1 VATRD
6 QRRAQTRERLLLAA
20 RRVFARR
27 GYHAASVD
35 EIAEEAGFSSGAL
48 YSNFEGKEDLFVALM
63 ESELEA
69 HARELEQAVGHPAS
83 ITERA
88 RGGAQQ
94 WMAIIEREPAMV
106 MLFMEFWA
114 YAMRDPL
121 VRPKIAARF
130 AEVRAMIT
138 KLVADGARELDLE
151 LELPAEQLAIAIDAL
166 ADGIARQKIAD
177 PEAVPDDLFGT
188 VLALLFAG
196 AARPA
201 GGG

>member
-1 VATRD
+1 
-6 QRRAQTRERLLLAA
+6 
-20 RRVFARR
+20 
-27 GYHAASVD
+27 
-35 EIAEEAGFSSGAL
+35 
-48 YSNFEGKEDLFVALM
+48 
-63 ESELEA
+63 
-69 HARELEQAVGHPAS
+69 
-83 ITERA
+83 
-88 RGGAQQ
+88 
-94 WMAIIEREPAMV
+94 
-106 MLFMEFWA
+106 MEFWA

-151 LELPAEQLAIAIDAL
+151 LELPAEQLALAIDAL